1 MATLIAL
8 PVLGLLVILQSAVV
22 SRVPLLFGT
31 ADLILLALVAWAVQ
45 ERVTSAWQWSIIGG
59 LLVSFASAMPVSAV
73 LAGYLLATGVALLLR
88 QRVWQ
93 IRLLA
98 TLAAA
103 FFGTIITQAITVFYL
118 RFNGAGIPI
127 LEAFNIITLPSALLN
142 LAVAVPMYALIS
154 DLANWLYPEEIE
166 L

>member
-118 RFNGAGIPI
+118 RFNGADIPI

>member
-1 MATLIAL
+1 
-8 PVLGLLVILQSAVV
+8 
-22 SRVPLLFGT
+22 
-31 ADLILLALVAWAVQ
+31 
-45 ERVTSAWQWSIIGG
+45 
-59 LLVSFASAMPVSAV
+59 
-73 LAGYLLATGVALLLR
+73 
-88 QRVWQ
+88 
-93 IRLLA
+93 LLA

-118 RFNGAGIPI
+118 RFNGADIPI

-142 LAVAVPMYALIS
+142 LAAAIPMYALLT

>member
-8 PVLGLLVILQSAVV
+8 PVLGLLVMLQSAVV

-73 LAGYLLATGVALLLR
+73 LPGYLLATGVALLLR
-88 QRVWQ
+88 QRIWQ

-98 TLAAA
+98 RLAAA

-118 RFNGAGIPI
+118 RFNGADIPI

-142 LAVAVPMYALIS
+142 LAAAIPMYALLT